1 MIADE
6 DADKRPFR
14 HMEQPVDINTIRLV
28 YPLQKPGEEEVRDVI
43 IKNIVGKNH
52 RQDRRTGKREHSR
65 YIAGTRIELPWP
77 AIEEE
82 EHKDYPADTLRL
94 DVEAKTFIPTLM
106 RPPFPSSVID
116 ELRNKF
122 SVFRTRHDP
131 EYIEEKK
138 QEDREKEA
146 KKKQIHE
153 MRTPLNELN
162 RTERR
167 LKKKMG
173 KKQNL
178 TPDMLEKLGAILA
191 RKKEL
196 HEEVTKV
203 QQGPVPV
210 LA

>member
-1 MIADE
+1 MIAEE

-52 RQDRRTGKREHSR
+52 RLNRQTGKREHGR

-77 AIEEE
+77 AVEEE
-82 EHKDYPADTLRL
+82 EHKDYPVDTLRL

-122 SVFRTRHDP
+122 SAFRTRHDP
-131 EYIEEKK
+131 EYIEEKI
-138 QEDREKEA
+138 QEDQEKEA

-167 LKKKMG
+167 LKKKMD
-173 KKQNL
+173 KRQNL
-178 TPDMLEKLGAILA
+178 TPEMLEKLGAIMA
-191 RKKEL
+191 QKKEL
-196 HEEVTKV
+196 HEEVTKI
-203 QQGPVPV
+203 QQGIVPL

>member
-1 MIADE
+1 MIVDN

-14 HMEQPVDINTIRLV
+14 SMEQPVDINTIRLV

-43 IKNIVGKNH
+43 IKDIVGRNQKLN
-52 RQDRRTGKREHSR
+52 RQTGKREHSR
-65 YIAGTRIELPWP
+65 FIAGTRIELPWP
-77 AIEEE
+77 ALEEE
-82 EHKDYPADTLRL
+82 VHKDYPVDTLRL

-122 SVFRTRHDP
+122 SAFRTRHDP
-131 EYIEEKK
+131 EYIEAKM
-138 QEDREKEA
+138 QEEREKEA
-146 KKKQIHE
+146 KKQQIHE
-153 MRTPLNELN
+153 MRTPLNEIN

-167 LKKKMG
+167 LKKKMN

-178 TPDMLEKLGAILA
+178 TPEMLEKLGALMA

-203 QQGPVPV
+203 QQGLVPA